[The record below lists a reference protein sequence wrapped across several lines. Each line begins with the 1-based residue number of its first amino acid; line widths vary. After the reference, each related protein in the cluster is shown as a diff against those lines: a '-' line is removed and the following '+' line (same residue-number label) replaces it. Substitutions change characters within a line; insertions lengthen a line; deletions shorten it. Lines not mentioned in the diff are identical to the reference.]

1 MLVLSSSWGGRAE
14 HGILKVDAY
23 IEENKLII
31 TARDSYYNDYSPT
44 GLPEKEEEYSEQI
57 TIEGENVDC
66 SFMFEKIKE
75 LLNRNHVNDYRFD
88 ISDIKPIEGM

>member
-31 TARDSYYNDYSPT
+31 TARDSRDF
-44 GLPEKEEEYSEQI
+44 
-57 TIEGENVDC
+57 
-66 SFMFEKIKE
+66 SFYQK
-75 LLNRNHVNDYRFD
+75 
-88 ISDIKPIEGM
+88 S